1 MLPYQRPLRVLQLSS
16 IAIAMEDIQQLVTA
30 CETQRDSESRSA
42 LVQGVEK
49 KVLGLEELGGFVQG
63 DLKLLLE
70 LDGRMPELYKE
81 VGEELW
87 EVAVVLDTLHPC
99 ESTKS
104 FLSLTTHKPSPQAL
118 LSVWKN
124 ATQSLLTY
132 SSPSPGF
139 VAKIFEVEDKPLQLL
154 DTVKASCSLCFARL
168 VADLTPAEVQ
178 QLVGS
183 DIENYLT
190 LLCKDMDEAYK
201 YLRTDAFQA
210 VLVALKGKIN
220 TFQEDAFYLAG
231 LKTATV
237 LLGLLAESDALER
250 NKSLIVEVI
259 LGLGKDLHSLLITWR
274 AWFVTIFKPTESS
287 DMHNF
292 SAKGIAMLAY
302 ISISDS
308 ADSNLH
314 LPCVFSSLYR
324 LQIFIPIANLVF
336 YTHPEVAFALL
347 DHAISN
353 FSGRFRSIKSPF
365 LLVPDNR
372 QSTNQF
378 VRELLELIGRTQDL
392 GLKSRTIH
400 LFSLFLSFF
409 SDAVRYKQNRYQL
422 MAKAVHE
429 HSNDFTLALI
439 IDLYRQHAETVPIFQ
454 ESPKVARVVKTGL
467 KKKPAGDFYRSYE
480 ASAGLM
486 QAHIK
491 AFTTSTVQ
499 KIRAKYLETAHAN
512 LTKAYEADRT
522 RAELESALATV
533 AAAIESCKEVALV
546 V

>member
-1 MLPYQRPLRVLQLSS
+1 MRRSV
-16 IAIAMEDIQQLVTA
+16 AIAMEDIQQLVSA
-30 CETQRDSESRSA
+30 YETQRDEASRGA

-49 KVLGLEELGGFVQG
+49 KVLGMEEVGAFVQG
-63 DLKLLLE
+63 ELGLLLE
-70 LDGRMPELYKE
+70 LDGRMPEAYREL
-81 VGEELW
+81 GAELW

-99 ESTKS
+99 EATKS
-104 FLSLTTHKPSPQAL
+104 FLSLTTHKSNPQAL
-118 LSVWKN
+118 LSIWKK
-124 ATQSLLTY
+124 ATESLLTY
-132 SSPSPGF
+132 SSPTPGF

-154 DTVKASCSLCFARL
+154 DTVKASCSQCFARL
-168 VADLTPAEVQ
+168 LADLTPSEVQ
-178 QLVGS
+178 HLVVNG
-183 DIENYLT
+183 IEDYLA

-201 YLRTDAFQA
+201 YLRTDAFQS
-210 VLVALKGKIN
+210 VLVAFKGKI
-220 TFQEDAFYLAG
+220 DAFRDDTHYLAG

-250 NKSLIVEVI
+250 HKSLIVEVI
-259 LGLGKDLHSLLITWR
+259 LGLGKDLHSLLIAWR

-302 ISISDS
+302 ISIQDSSDS
-308 ADSNLH
+308 KLH

-347 DHAISN
+347 DHAISH

-378 VRELLELIGRTQDL
+378 VREMLELIGRTQDQ

-409 SDAVRYKQNRYQL
+409 SDAVSCKQNRYLL
-422 MAKAVHE
+422 MSKAVRE
-429 HSNDFTLALI
+429 HSSDFTLALV

-454 ESPKVARVVKTGL
+454 EPKKIANVVKTGL
-467 KKKPAGDFYRSYE
+467 KKKPAGDFCHSYE
-480 ASAGLM
+480 ASAGLL
-486 QAHIK
+486 QAHVK
-491 AFTTSTVQ
+491 AFTTSTLQ
-499 KIRAKYLETAHAN
+499 KLRAKYLETAHAN
-512 LTKAYEADRT
+512 LTKAYEADRS
-522 RAELESALATV
+522 RAELGSALSTV

-546 V
+546 